1 MTTTK
6 KKRRTGNPAHASWD
20 SLTVIPVTF
29 GDHRLAVNVR
39 TPMIRTFLESG
50 GRKHHYR
57 YRSPQPAT
65 AAAAFANR
73 LYDGVVLT
81 FEDGSMHLSFKRK
94 DRSAIR
100 DWRHFQAIKN
110 EIAGPDREA
119 IEIFPPEWNLI
130 DAANE
135 YHLWVLP
142 EGQGSPLGLEGRGV
156 GEPADQMD
164 HASYRQGGSPGARQ
178 RAWEDGLPTGPHY
191 DDR

>member
-1 MTTTK
+1 MPRITYES
-6 KKRRTGNPAHASWD
+6 KRFASETLD
-20 SLTVIPVTF
+20 AIHT
-29 GDHRLAVNVR
+29 
-39 TPMIRTFLESG
+39 
-50 GRKHHYR
+50 
-57 YRSPQPAT
+57 
-65 AAAAFANR
+65 ANR
-73 LYDGVVLT
+73 ILEDYAQQGYDLT
-81 FEDGSMHLSFKRK
+81 LRQLFYQHVARGLV
-94 DRSAIR
+94 
-100 DWRHFQAIKN
+100 
-110 EIAGPDREA
+110 
-119 IEIFPPEWNLI
+119 